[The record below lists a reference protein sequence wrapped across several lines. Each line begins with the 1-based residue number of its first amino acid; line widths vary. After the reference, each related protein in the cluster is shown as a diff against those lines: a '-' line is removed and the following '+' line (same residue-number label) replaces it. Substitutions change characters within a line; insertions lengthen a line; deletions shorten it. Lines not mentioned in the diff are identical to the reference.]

1 MLLRSRQPNH
11 LKLLGGQLSSSF
23 GQGALPS
30 TTVHRPQLGC
40 TDCGLRSAT
49 VLSPSWASTSLPA
62 AHMNFQHCM
71 KTAARATRQRA
82 GSRRPAELARG
93 RSRGAARPAHAC
105 APPALRRRLLRGALH
120 GTLTTGGE
128 ESAAPRAPDCRR
140 TSCACSRAPPAAG
153 GSPSMTSTTRATA
166 AAATPCAAPVP
177 CHGC

>member
-1 MLLRSRQPNH
+1 MCSFGHANQNH
-11 LKLLGGQLSSSF
+11 LKFLGGQLSSSF

-49 VLSPSWASTSLPA
+49 VLFPSWASTSLPA
-62 AHMNFQHCM
+62 AHMNFHHCM

-93 RSRGAARPAHAC
+93 RSRGAARPAHEC
-105 APPALRRRLLRGALH
+105 APPAPPPRRAAQDFP
-120 GTLTTGGE
+120 TAGE
-128 ESAAPRAPDCRR
+128 ESAAPYAPDCRR